1 MTHFVAG
8 AGTGG
13 TVSGAGKYL
22 KEKNPKI
29 RIIAGDPVGSLV
41 TGLRPHRCH
50 GRGSGAPYK
59 VEGIGGDKVSST
71 IWFDAIDEWRQAV
84 RPRCR

>member
-22 KEKNPKI
+22 KEKNPAI
-29 RIIAGDPVGSLV
+29 RVIAGDPVGSLY
-41 TGLRPHRCH
+41 TGLPPDPRH
-50 GRGSGAPYK
+50 GRRAPYK
-59 VEGIGGDKVSST
+59 VEGIGGDKVPT
-71 IWFDAIDEWRQAV
+71 TVWFDCHRRV
-84 RPRCR
+84 PPGLRPRRRC